1 MLYLTHP
8 IQVKENAMLDFIFLT
23 IDDLPVLDLPLCPKQ
38 PHSKVKLYIRIGSK
52 LPGISTFGKTA
63 VVNLVSEGRR
73 STGGA
78 SGRTVAVVTGSYRPI
93 GVAIAKSLVE
103 QGANVVVNYVTDN
116 AAADEVVQAIRSQ
129 GKGATIAV
137 CADTSTLQGGQLLL
151 NEAVK
156 TFDKIDILVL
166 NAGIM
171 GSKTLADVDEAFFNS
186 HFQY

>member
-1 MLYLTHP
+1 
-8 IQVKENAMLDFIFLT
+8 MLDFIFLT

-78 SGRTVAVVTGSYRPI
+78 SGREYEQAVLSVVAKSSRDFSYRLAWAPRTL
-93 GVAIAKSLVE
+93 KCLVE